1 MSHVRFSEGRGRVFL
16 AAAKDINPGGNGQSK
31 RASREPTAA
40 VSCDLN
46 YLQCKENVR
55 SGHVWY
61 PSADV
66 RGSLGQILVLQG
78 VIDASALTD
87 ALARQSGRH
96 PVASMLYTLGYASE
110 RQLCMALS
118 AQTGWPGIV
127 LDESVIRLDVLEYVS
142 LEWSRIFSALV
153 VYEDA
158 QTLVIAAARPED
170 AVVPARELAAS
181 RGKKAELRIALDITL
196 ARTIRVAFAR
206 WKSGALVLA
215 GPEADR
221 ADPYV
226 ATVHADREG
235 DDHRRAQRALAEEA
249 ARNIVADDELPSEE
263 TAVGGAAST
272 GDWQSPTSTTTTG
285 VDDLALADGTLV
297 ITEALDRGE
306 APDTQTGHTGRVRAL
321 VVDPDPPNRMQ
332 MVAQLEAL
340 GYECQAAA
348 TAAQAVELLGGLS
361 FDLVFADIATPEL
374 DGLRLCRAIK
384 RSRRL
389 ARCRV
394 IVTTSV
400 LDSGQVSDEE
410 LQRHGADG
418 YLEKPLDLRRLRR
431 LLRDLSTEE
440 RGDHEALLAD
450 ALGRYHSGDI
460 DGAIGRLR
468 GALDIDLSSP
478 KLHFM
483 LANMLQRASR
493 WAEAVDEYEAVVELQ
508 PAYFPALTRL
518 AYLYFRQGLHAR
530 AIETWRRALPVCDDP
545 ALRRNIELFMR
556 KLVADMQKSDQG

>member
-1 MSHVRFSEGRGRVFL
+1 
-16 AAAKDINPGGNGQSK
+16 
-31 RASREPTAA
+31 
-40 VSCDLN
+40 
-46 YLQCKENVR
+46 
-55 SGHVWY
+55 
-61 PSADV
+61 V

-96 PVASMLYTLGYASE
+96 PVASTLYTLGYASE
-110 RQLCMALS
+110 RQLCTALS

-142 LEWSRIFSALV
+142 LEWARIFSALV

-206 WKSGALVLA
+206 WKTGALVLA

-221 ADPYV
+221 AAPYV

-249 ARNIVADDELPSEE
+249 ARNIVTEDELPSEE
-263 TAVGGAAST
+263 TAVGAAST
-272 GDWQSPTSTTTTG
+272 GDWQIPTSTTTTG
-285 VDDLALADGTLV
+285 VDELALEDGTVV
-297 ITEALDRGE
+297 ITAALDRGE
-306 APDTQTGHTGRVRAL
+306 EPDTHAGRVRAL
-321 VVDPDPPNRMQ
+321 IVDPDPSNRMQ
-332 MVAQLEAL
+332 MVTQLEEA
-340 GYECQAAA
+340 GYECQAAS
-348 TAAQAVELLGGLS
+348 TGAQAVELLGSLY

-374 DGLRLCRAIK
+374 DGLRLCRAVK

-394 IVTTSV
+394 IVTSSV
-400 LDSGQVSDEE
+400 VDSGQVSDED

-418 YLEKPLDLRRLRR
+418 YLEKPLDSRRLRR

-468 GALDIDLSSP
+468 GALVTDPSSP

-493 WAEAVDEYEAVVELQ
+493 WAEAVDEYEAVVEIQ

-530 AIETWRRALPVCDDP
+530 AVETWRRALPVCDDP

-556 KLVADMQKSDQG
+556 KLVADMQKSDLG

>member
-1 MSHVRFSEGRGRVFL
+1 
-16 AAAKDINPGGNGQSK
+16 
-31 RASREPTAA
+31 
-40 VSCDLN
+40 
-46 YLQCKENVR
+46 
-55 SGHVWY
+55 
-61 PSADV
+61 V

-78 VIDASALTD
+78 VIDASALSD

-96 PVASMLYTLGYASE
+96 PLASELYTLGYASE

-142 LEWSRIFSALV
+142 LEWARIFSALV

-158 QTLVIAAARPED
+158 KTLVIAAARPED
-170 AVVPARELAAS
+170 AIVPARGLGAA
-181 RGKKAELRIALDITL
+181 RGKNVDLRIALDVTL
-196 ARTIRVAFAR
+196 ARTIRVAFAK
-206 WKSGALVLA
+206 WKTGELFLT

-221 ADPYV
+221 SGPYLAV
-226 ATVHADREG
+226 VHPDR
-235 DDHRRAQRALAEEA
+235 DDDEHRRAQRALAEEA
-249 ARNIVADDELPSEE
+249 ARNIEGNDELPSEDNP
-263 TAVGGAAST
+263 ASST
-272 GDWQSPTSTTTTG
+272 GDWQHVTVTSTSTDL
-285 VDDLALADGTLV
+285 DDDNDNDDDDDEGTNL
-297 ITEALDRGE
+297 IAAELDRGE
-306 APDTQTGHTGRVRAL
+306 LPDTPNGRVRAL
-321 VVDPDPPNRMQ
+321 VVDPDPQSRIQ
-332 MVAQLEAL
+332 LVAQLEEL

-348 TAAQAVELLGGLS
+348 TGAQALELLGSL
-361 FDLVFADIATPEL
+361 FFEIVFADIAMPEL

-389 ARCRV
+389 NRCRV

-400 LDSGQVSDEE
+400 VDSGQIADEE
-410 LQRHGADG
+410 LSRHGADG
-418 YLEKPLDLRRLRR
+418 YLEKPLDSRRLRR
-431 LLRDLSTEE
+431 LLRDQSSEE

-468 GALDIDLSSP
+468 GALAGDPSSP

-530 AIETWRRALPVCDDP
+530 AVETWRRALPVCEDP

-556 KLVADMQKSDQG
+556 KLVADMAKTDAT

>member
-1 MSHVRFSEGRGRVFL
+1 M
-16 AAAKDINPGGNGQSK
+16 
-31 RASREPTAA
+31 
-40 VSCDLN
+40 
-46 YLQCKENVR
+46 
-55 SGHVWY
+55 
-61 PSADV
+61 

-78 VIDASALTD
+78 VIDASALSD
-87 ALARQSGRH
+87 ALAHQGGRH
-96 PVASMLYTLGYASE
+96 PVASELYVLGYASE
-110 RQLCMALS
+110 RQLVTALS

-142 LEWSRIFSALV
+142 LEWAKAFAALV

-158 QTLVIAAARPED
+158 QNLVIAAARPED
-170 AVVPARELAAS
+170 AIAPARELAAA
-181 RGKKAELRIALDITL
+181 RGKKVELRIALDITL
-196 ARTIRVAFAR
+196 ARTIRVAFGK
-206 WKSGALVLA
+206 WKTGELLLA
-215 GPEADR
+215 GHESDR
-221 ADPYV
+221 SGPYL
-226 ATVHADREG
+226 AIVHSDR
-235 DDHRRAQRALAEEA
+235 DDDEHRRAQRALAEEA
-249 ARNIVADDELPSEE
+249 ARNIERNDELPSEDGQIS
-263 TAVGGAAST
+263 VSVT
-272 GDWQSPTSTTTTG
+272 GDWHVATSTATVSDLEEEHTTEI
-285 VDDLALADGTLV
+285 VA
-297 ITEALDRGE
+297 ELDRGE
-306 APDTQTGHTGRVRAL
+306 EPDTHSGRVRAL

-332 MVAQLEAL
+332 MVAQLEEL

-348 TAAQAVELLGGLS
+348 TSSQALDLLGSLY
-361 FDLVFADIATPEL
+361 FELVFADIATVGL
-374 DGLRLCRAIK
+374 NGLRLCRAIK

-389 ARCRV
+389 GRCKV

-400 LDSGQVSDEE
+400 VDSGQVADED

-418 YLEKPLDLRRLRR
+418 YLEKPLESRRLRR
-431 LLRDLSTEE
+431 LLRDLSTED

-460 DGAIGRLR
+460 EGAIGRLR
-468 GALDIDLSSP
+468 GALNGDPGSP

-530 AIETWRRALPVCDDP
+530 AVETWRRALPVCEDP

-556 KLVADMQKSDQG
+556 KLVADMARSDTG